1 MKKKTVREIVELIRL
16 KGVNIRSQ
24 LSKKRF
30 KKESNFLML
39 DITNAKNR
47 LGWTPRWNTIK
58 TINKTIDWYE
68 KYYSNYNVNQLI
80 DDDINEYI
88 KK

>member
-1 MKKKTVREIVELIRL
+1 
-16 KGVNIRSQ
+16 
-24 LSKKRF
+24 
-30 KKESNFLML
+30 ML
-39 DITNAKNR
+39 DITKAKNR